1 MTACGGKDIAVD
13 TGGEK
18 VGKYST
24 SQGIQPRMRDWEK
37 DKHTAATQPKLTD
50 VAKAK
55 NNL

>member
-13 TGGEK
+13 TGGK

-24 SQGIQPRMRDWEK
+24 SQGIQARMRDWEK
-37 DKHTAATQPKLTD
+37 DKHTAATQPNLIDTE
-50 VAKAK
+50 KAK